1 MVLDEGPTEQLKRL
15 VLQTK
20 RLRKDAVRWER
31 EGRPETA
38 QELLLLVS
46 LLTSTIERI
55 EKSLLRSGGSG
66 VPTIFDPKV

>member
-1 MVLDEGPTEQLKRL
+1 VVLDEGPTEQLRRL

-20 RLRKDAVRWER
+20 RLRRDAVRWER

-46 LLTSTIERI
+46 LLTNTIERI
-55 EKSLLRSGGSG
+55 EQSLLRGGRAG
-66 VPTIFDPKV
+66 VPTIFDPNE

>member
-1 MVLDEGPTEQLKRL
+1 MLDEGPAEQLHRL

-20 RLRKDAVRWER
+20 RLRRDAVRWER

-38 QELLLLVS
+38 QELLLLVDY
-46 LLTSTIERI
+46 LTGTIERI
-55 EKSLLRSGGSG
+55 EQSLVRVGGTG

>member
-1 MVLDEGPTEQLKRL
+1 MVLDEGPTEQLRRL

-20 RLRKDAVRWER
+20 RLRRDAVRWER

-46 LLTSTIERI
+46 LLTNTIERI
-55 EKSLLRSGGSG
+55 EQSLLRGGRTG
-66 VPTIFDPKV
+66 VPTIFDPKE